1 MAQQRTTPPITRIE
15 RYVYEI
21 PAHGDMRV
29 PARIYADEEL
39 IGELTAPTAQEWS
52 ALQQLVNVASLPGI
66 QKAALAMADVH
77 PGYGFPIGGVGAF
90 DPKEGVISV
99 AGVGFDINCGVR
111 LLATELTRADLE
123 GKEDKIADALFHG
136 VPAGLG
142 STGEL
147 KLTEKEIDRV
157 LREGAHYAVN
167 LGYGTPADLTYV
179 EEQGRMPGADPDA
192 VSRTAK
198 QRQLKQVGTLGS
210 GNHYVEVQVVDEIY
224 DEEAARAFGLA
235 VGQVTIMLHT
245 GSRALGHQIGTDY
258 LPFLERAA
266 RKYNIPIRDR
276 ELVCAP
282 IESPEGRQYYAAV
295 MAGANTAFANRQ
307 VLTHLIREA
316 LHKALGVAPESI
328 RTVYEIAH
336 NTVKFEEHEVNGR
349 RKRLLVHRK
358 GATRAFGPGRPEIP
372 ERYRSVGQ
380 PVLVGGTM
388 GTASYVLRGTEKGM
402 RDTFG
407 SALHGAGRAKSR
419 TKAKKE
425 YPADRVIRQ
434 LKERGITV
442 RAHGRSSISE
452 EAPGA
457 YKDVEQVV
465 DIMAGAGIIAKVA
478 RLRPVVTIKG

>member
-1 MAQQRTTPPITRIE
+1 
-15 RYVYEI
+15 
-21 PAHGDMRV
+21 
-29 PARIYADEEL
+29 
-39 IGELTAPTAQEWS
+39 
-52 ALQQLVNVASLPGI
+52 
-66 QKAALAMADVH
+66 
-77 PGYGFPIGGVGAF
+77 
-90 DPKEGVISV
+90 
-99 AGVGFDINCGVR
+99 
-111 LLATELTRADLE
+111 
-123 GKEDKIADALFHG
+123 
-136 VPAGLG
+136 
-142 STGEL
+142 
-147 KLTEKEIDRV
+147 
-157 LREGAHYAVN
+157 
-167 LGYGTPADLTYV
+167 
-179 EEQGRMPGADPDA
+179 
-192 VSRTAK
+192 
-198 QRQLKQVGTLGS
+198 
-210 GNHYVEVQVVDEIY
+210 
-224 DEEAARAFGLA
+224 
-235 VGQVTIMLHT
+235 
-245 GSRALGHQIGTDY
+245 
-258 LPFLERAA
+258 
-266 RKYNIPIRDR
+266 
-276 ELVCAP
+276 
-282 IESPEGRQYYAAV
+282 
-295 MAGANTAFANRQ
+295 GANTAFANRQ

-316 LHKALGVAPESI
+316 LNKALGVAPESI

-465 DIMAGAGIIAKVA
+465 DIMAGAGVIAKVA